1 MMNKQKVV
9 YLYNRL
15 FSNKVEWSTAT
26 CYNIN
31 EPQQHY
37 AKWRKSITKDHILYD
52 SVYMKYPNR

>member
-1 MMNKQKVV
+1 MDKQKVV

-15 FSNKVEWSTAT
+15 FSNEVEWSTAT
-26 CYNIN
+26 CSNTN

-37 AKWRKSITKDHILYD
+37 VMWKKSVTNDHTLYD